1 VCAVSGVSQQS
12 TATIS
17 QDDTNPKVQFITSF
31 GEDSEEEEEDKED
44 KDKDKDAGQ
53 AASMHGTEA
62 ALGLKWKETGSKK
75 PSTGT
80 EIKNKLLAAALQK
93 QVEFKKEEW
102 EGFQVADLSSDSY
115 IKAGSSYF
123 RPAEAG
129 ASGELGEAS
138 TRKERSSRF
147 GPDLSEA
154 EKKAARLARAK
165 QLAGLVKDKVAVVK
179 ESTDKE
185 RDADKDKGRD
195 RKSSKDKDKRR
206 SRSRSPRASRRRS
219 SSRSRSPRRERR
231 RRSASRSR
239 SPKSKRRA
247 KSPSR
252 ERERKHRRSSRSRSR
267 SRDRHRKK
275 EKHKKRDRSREC
287 LLFPSPLF
295 PSPVP
300 GLNPK
305 TSTLTAIGLIRSD
318 YILFCSTSTRLA
330 LALALKGRTW
340 RRQARQQRE
349 PRPQSE
355 AQEAQAL
362 EEPLAQGLR
371 RRSTQTAQQHEPQP
385 QPQRQPLESSA
396 CEEVCSRDLLL
407 PSASRKKKGRRRCQ
421 R

>member
-1 VCAVSGVSQQS
+1 MSGVSQQS

-44 KDKDKDAGQ
+44 RDKDKDKDAGQ

-62 ALGLKWKETGSKK
+62 ALGLKWKEAGSKK

-80 EIKNKLLAAALQK
+80 EIQNKLLAAALQK

-102 EGFQVADLSSDSY
+102 EAFQVADLSSDSY

-123 RPAEAG
+123 KPAEAG

-179 ESTDKE
+179 EATDKE
-185 RDADKDKGRD
+185 RDADKDKSRD
-195 RKSSKDKDKRR
+195 KKSSKDKDKCR

-267 SRDRHRKK
+267 SRSRDRHRRK
-275 EKHKKRDRSREC
+275 EKHKKRDRSREY
-287 LLFPSPLF
+287 LPFPSPLF
-295 PSPVP
+295 PSPLP

-305 TSTLTAIGLIRSD
+305 TSLIAIGLIISD
-318 YILFCSTSTRLA
+318 DILFCSTSTP
-330 LALALKGRTW
+330 KN
-340 RRQARQQRE
+340 
-349 PRPQSE
+349 PNPK
-355 AQEAQAL
+355 
-362 EEPLAQGLR
+362 
-371 RRSTQTAQQHEPQP
+371 H
-385 QPQRQPLESSA
+385 
-396 CEEVCSRDLLL
+396 
-407 PSASRKKKGRRRCQ
+407 
-421 R
+421 

>member
-1 VCAVSGVSQQS
+1 MCAMSGVSQQC

-31 GEDSEEEEEDKED
+31 GEDSEEEEEDKG

-62 ALGLKWKETGSKK
+62 ALGLKWKEAGSNK

-102 EGFQVADLSSDSY
+102 EVFQVADLSSDSY

-123 RPAEAG
+123 KPAEAG

-154 EKKAARLARAK
+154 EKKAARLARAR

-179 ESTDKE
+179 EATDKE
-185 RDADKDKGRD
+185 RDADQDKSRD

-219 SSRSRSPRRERR
+219 TSRSRSPRRERR

-267 SRDRHRKK
+267 SRSRDRHRKK

-287 LLFPSPLF
+287 LLFPSPL
-295 PSPVP
+295 P

-305 TSTLTAIGLIRSD
+305 TSTLTAIGLIISD
-318 YILFCSTSTRLA
+318 YILFCSTLTPKNPNSKHYRLA
-330 LALALKGRTW
+330 LALALKGAW

-362 EEPLAQGLR
+362 EEPLAQGLAHR
-371 RRSTQTAQQHEPQP
+371 RRIQTAQQHEPQP
-385 QPQRQPLESSA
+385 QPQRQPLEQGSSSA
-396 CEEVCSRDLLL
+396 
-407 PSASRKKKGRRRCQ
+407 
-421 R
+421 